1 MSRNAVNYIMSEFGR
16 IACRESGA
24 GRPLLLTQR
33 FRATMDDWDP
43 ELIAGRASR
52 RRIIRFDNAGIGR
65 PGGQVPESV
74 RGMADAGSGL
84 GVPGAPEQ
92 DPRSRL

>member
-1 MSRNAVNYIMSEFGR
+1 MSRNAVNYIMTEFGR
-16 IACRESGA
+16 IACGESGA

-33 FRATMDDWDP
+33 FRATMDDRDP
-43 ELIAGRASR
+43 ELIAWRTPAR
-52 RRIIRFDNAGIGR
+52 D
-65 PGGQVPESV
+65 
-74 RGMADAGSGL
+74 L